1 VLIDVTVIVRAAPT
15 WSPSTEQEA
24 NAALL
29 RVLGDPRRLEL
40 VSLLTRAERCVCEL
54 QDLLGWPQNLISHH
68 LGALRR
74 AGLVAARRDAQWINY
89 SLLPEGLER
98 ARRVLGDVLGTDEL
112 PPEARYG
119 AAPRRC
125 AP

>member
-1 VLIDVTVIVRAAPT
+1 VLIDLPIVAVSSPR
-15 WSPSTEQEA
+15 WSPSADQETI
-24 NAALL
+24 AALL

-40 VSLLTRAERCVCEL
+40 VSLLARAERCGCEL
-54 QDLLGWPQNLISHH
+54 QELLGWPQNLISHH

-74 AGLVAARRDAQWINY
+74 AGLVSARRDAQWMYY
-89 SLLPEGLER
+89 SLDPTGLER
-98 ARRVLGDVLGTDEL
+98 ARDLVANVLGSGDL
-112 PPEARYG
+112 PSEARYG